1 MTQYWAAPAILFKIH
16 LQQLSIFLP
25 LTRVR
30 RQIDGLRDGV
40 QGMIGRLQSE
50 RSMMQMERN
59 VENQLKQQL
68 MRIQHSMNMLLSET

>member
-1 MTQYWAAPAILFKIH
+1 VCQ
-16 LQQLSIFLP
+16 
-25 LTRVR
+25 
-30 RQIDGLRDGV
+30 QIDGLRDGV
-40 QGMIGRLQSE
+40 QGMIGRLESE